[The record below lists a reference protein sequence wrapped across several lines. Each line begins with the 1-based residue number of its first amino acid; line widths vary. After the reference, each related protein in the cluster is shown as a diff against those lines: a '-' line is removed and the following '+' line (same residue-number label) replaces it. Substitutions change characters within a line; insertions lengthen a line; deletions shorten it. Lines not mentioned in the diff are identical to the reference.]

1 MSNDNVYERLFKQQA
16 MIGKLIL
23 DGNRDLEA
31 VSRIL
36 QSIITEREETLQ
48 KFTLLADL
56 GVITIPEDTSLD
68 SFLQKNRKKFY
79 DVDKNITDANFP
91 NPSRIL
97 KPGDKIGVRAYKQI
111 VSVTTTTEERMKF
124 LRQQPGNI
132 FVGAHGIPPV
142 FEQVKVKLPKGFWYA
157 SFDEED
163 RLPYLG
169 SYHRV
174 PVLHAYSRGV
184 WHWHLGYFERVWHDT
199 NAFFGFR
206 DLSQTL
212 DA

>member
-111 VSVTTTTEERMKF
+111 VSVTTTTISLLVLMVS
-124 LRQQPGNI
+124 RQS
-132 FVGAHGIPPV
+132 
-142 FEQVKVKLPKGFWYA
+142 L
-157 SFDEED
+157 
-163 RLPYLG
+163 
-169 SYHRV
+169 
-174 PVLHAYSRGV
+174 SR
-184 WHWHLGYFERVWHDT
+184 
-199 NAFFGFR
+199 
-206 DLSQTL
+206 
-212 DA
+212 